1 MKIIGNCYFS
11 KYNSIFFT
19 LLHLSTHAPHYYFI
33 SRAGI
38 SGRIHDFVHRYDLW
52 PGLDYLGSCKVN
64 GHVDHDEIVVT
75 ASRGDFKAIKLFVEN
90 EGIQFD
96 RVMVHYGNGTSDR
109 MDIRKFIPA
118 GGETRV
124 LDLAGSDRVVRK
136 VTFYYESNGMTY
148 KKGKVVL
155 YGRR

>member
-1 MKIIGNCYFS
+1 MEIAIFQNTIPFFS
-11 KYNSIFFT
+11 RFYIYQHMHHITILFRGLVSLAVFMI
-19 LLHLSTHAPHYYFI
+19 LSTGTTYGQAWTI
-33 SRAGI
+33 
-38 SGRIHDFVHRYDLW
+38 
-52 PGLDYLGSCKVN
+52 LGSCKVN

-136 VTFYYESNGMTY
+136 VTFYYESNAMTS

>member
-1 MKIIGNCYFS
+1 MHHITILFRGLVSLAVFM
-11 KYNSIFFT
+11 F
-19 LLHLSTHAPHYYFI
+19 LSTSMTYGQAWT
-33 SRAGI
+33 
-38 SGRIHDFVHRYDLW
+38 V
-52 PGLDYLGSCKVN
+52 LGSCKVN
-64 GHVDHDEIVVT
+64 GHSDHDEIVVT
-75 ASRGDFKAIKLFVEN
+75 ASRGDFKAVKLFVEN

-96 RVMVHYGNGTSDR
+96 RVVVHYGNGTSDR
-109 MDIRKFIPA
+109 LDIRKFIPA

-136 VTFYYESNGMTY
+136 VTFYYESNAMTS